1 MVSWMGEKVD
11 RLSGG
16 KGDTHG
22 VLVVVETDLFAQIL
36 GVRAIVDDTLG
47 IVNIAVGADAPGRGW
62 IGRHRDVE
70 HEEAAFAAG
79 AARRTDRIDHVLLL
93 VGHNIVRGSETT
105 VPSGQIVLDAEGLR
119 GPLDG

>member
-1 MVSWMGEKVD
+1 MGEKVD

-22 VLVVVETDLFAQIL
+22 VLVVVETDLFAEIL

-79 AARRTDRIDHVLLL
+79 A
-93 VGHNIVRGSETT
+93 
-105 VPSGQIVLDAEGLR
+105 P
-119 GPLDG
+119 